1 MKVCNNVLKDDT
13 SNVKALYRRAQ
24 CDLELN
30 NFQECTRDLKK
41 VIGMEP
47 QNKAARALL
56 LDAKAGQKKE
66 DQQAKAM
73 FATMCEALGKGPI
86 PEPYKAKKP
95 VDDYDD
101 DDEDDVDVDDEAVAP
116 EPAEAEASKPEVGTS

>member
-30 NFQECTRDLKK
+30 NFEECTRDLKK

-56 LDAKAGQKKE
+56 LEAKAGQKKE

-73 FATMCEALGKGPI
+73 FATMCGALGKGPI

-101 DDEDDVDVDDEAVAP
+101 EEDEEDDMDE
-116 EPAEAEASKPEVGTS
+116 EDEE